1 MRDSKPDNVMLLA
14 GAEGSAGT
22 VKLLDFGIAKIRVEK
37 ALGEPTITGF
47 EDTDLDKQR
56 ALDAMKAAAGGGAAQ
71 SNLSNSRSIGSLAT
85 SIGSVLG
92 TPAYM
97 APEQVQNSSAV
108 DKRAD
113 IYAIG
118 IMLYEA
124 LAGRRPFEAD
134 SSAELMGAHMYMK
147 AEPPSKT
154 VQKHQVPDRQLD
166 WAKLDPVVMRALAK
180 KPEDRYQD
188 CSGLQA
194 DLEVAWGQSFSIA
207 RGGALSAGS
216 SAAVPTVSPAVSAS
230 TSSRSKLILAVVA
243 AVALLGGGTSLALW
257 KGGKQQ
263 AGQVRLDRAEALINK
278 AQTGAPG
285 ERRVL
290 METIKAVA
298 GRAHLA
304 VVAQG
309 LGDDDPSVSR
319 AALQAVLEVG
329 RPGDAQLSEPLA
341 ALAGQAVG
349 SASVDIAAAQL
360 RIGESEAQ
368 SVLTSMLQSPIPTPE
383 ARLRAAVVLAEAG
396 HLQAAALRQALTA
409 ALRARLTDTSLRRD
423 ALVRLAVL
431 RDAEALRQLEDAT
444 QQPATGPTKDA
455 HLEALQVLT
464 LAKQPGAAEKLQKMS
479 LSVVPLER
487 VGLAEVL
494 ADVLDPNAVSVLLP
508 LLSDSQ
514 PKVKQRALASIG
526 RLAIRGVWPGYTD
539 TLIPLLNDADSQ
551 VALTAAVTLVAASA
565 ASAGPVE
572 ARP

>member
-1 MRDSKPDNVMLLA
+1 M
-14 GAEGSAGT
+14 
-22 VKLLDFGIAKIRVEK
+22 
-37 ALGEPTITGF
+37 
-47 EDTDLDKQR
+47 
-56 ALDAMKAAAGGGAAQ
+56 
-71 SNLSNSRSIGSLAT
+71 
-85 SIGSVLG
+85 
-92 TPAYM
+92 
-97 APEQVQNSSAV
+97 
-108 DKRAD
+108 
-113 IYAIG
+113 
-118 IMLYEA
+118 
-124 LAGRRPFEAD
+124 
-134 SSAELMGAHMYMK
+134 
-147 AEPPSKT
+147 
-154 VQKHQVPDRQLD
+154 
-166 WAKLDPVVMRALAK
+166 
-180 KPEDRYQD
+180 
-188 CSGLQA
+188 
-194 DLEVAWGQSFSIA
+194 
-207 RGGALSAGS
+207 
-216 SAAVPTVSPAVSAS
+216 
-230 TSSRSKLILAVVA
+230 VA
-243 AVALLGGGTSLALW
+243 AVALAGGGASLALL

-263 AGQVRLDRAEALINK
+263 AGQVRLEQAEALIK
-278 AQTGAPG
+278 TAQTGAPG

-383 ARLRAAVVLAEAG
+383 ARLRAAVVLAQAG
-396 HLQAAALRQALTA
+396 QLQAVALRQALTA
-409 ALRARLTDTSLRRD
+409 ALRARLTDTGLRRD
-423 ALVRLAVL
+423 ALVRLAIL

-444 QQPATGPTKDA
+444 QQPATGPTKEA
-455 HLEALQVLT
+455 HLEALQILT
-464 LAKQPGAAEKLQKMS
+464 LAKQPGAAEKLEKMS
-479 LSVVPLER
+479 LSVVPAER
-487 VGLAEVL
+487 VVLAEVL
-494 ADVLDPNAVSVLLP
+494 AEVLDPKAVSVLLP

-526 RLAIRGVWPGYTD
+526 RLAIRGLWPGYTD
-539 TLIPLLNDADSQ
+539 MLIPLLNDADSQ